1 MHCLINQ
8 FVTETV
14 HSFDFDRGSGLFE
27 FAAQIFDLRINEM
40 EIIGLIDM
48 IPPYGFG
55 QNCLIDHMTRTLHEI
70 RKNIEL
76 LFQ

>member
-48 IPPYGFG
+48 IPP
-55 QNCLIDHMTRTLHEI
+55 I
-70 RKNIEL
+70 RLRPKL
-76 LFQ
+76 PYRPHDADAA